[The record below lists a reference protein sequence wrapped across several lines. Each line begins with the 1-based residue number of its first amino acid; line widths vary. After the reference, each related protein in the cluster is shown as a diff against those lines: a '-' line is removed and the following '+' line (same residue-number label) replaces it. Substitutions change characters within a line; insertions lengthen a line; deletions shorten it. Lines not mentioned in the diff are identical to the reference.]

1 MPVTIFQ
8 RIKNGSEL
16 LNEFNDQRRAY
27 LKKKKE
33 KKEKQKKKKIT
44 EVRKQNSL
52 SKAREECCFF
62 LRKVTHINH
71 QKI

>member
-1 MPVTIFQ
+1 MNLMTKDEPV
-8 RIKNGSEL
+8 
-16 LNEFNDQRRAY
+16 
-27 LKKKKE
+27 LK